1 MSSVHI
7 LSGGAAQGLVQQLR
21 GTFYNETGRAI
32 EGHFGAVSL
41 MRDKLLAG
49 EPCDVLILTEPL
61 IDELTVAGRVQPGS
75 VRALGRV
82 RTGLAVRAGDT
93 PPRVDTPD
101 ALKATLLAAQGIY
114 CPDLHKS
121 TAGLHLMGVLQRL
134 GLAQTLQPRLRPC
147 ASGTAAMHELA
158 AASGSGLIGCAQV
171 TEIRSTPGVQFAGV
185 LPREF
190 ESATFY
196 AAAIASRA
204 EQPQAARL
212 LIDMLAA
219 PDTAPLRRAG
229 GFE

>member
-1 MSSVHI
+1 MRRTAVGDATGVVMPASVADLREAPEAFLTRAMHAYGS
-7 LSGGAAQGLVQQLR
+7 LGPDNRVATVDRLEVFSGGNSGQKALLDVTYAQADADLPRQLFAKFSR
-21 GTFYNETGRAI
+21 DFEDPFRDRRRAEI
-32 EGHFGAVSL
+32 
-41 MRDKLLAG
+41 DG
-49 EPCDVLILTEPL
+49 E
-61 IDELTVAGRVQPGS
+61 
-75 VRALGRV
+75 VR
-82 RTGLAVRAGDT
+82 
-93 PPRVDTPD
+93 
-101 ALKATLLAAQGIY
+101 LAA
-114 CPDLHKS
+114 LS
-121 TAGLHLMGVLQRL
+121 RL
-134 GLAQTLQPRLRPC
+134 PGFPVAVPRPVF
-147 ASGTAAMHELA
+147 ADFE

-229 GFE
+229 GFD